1 MAFSHALCSVCA
13 TRHKGLDHQWA
24 EGCAPEHEIDA
35 AVTNM
40 ANNGAGGN
48 NMANTSTYKYRDAA
62 HRREYQRKL
71 MATRR
76 AVT

>member
-24 EGCAPEHEIDA
+24 DEYSPDAEIDT

-48 NMANTSTYKYRDAA
+48 NMANTGTYKYRDAV

-71 MATRR
+71 MANRR
-76 AVT
+76 AVK